1 MPKLEFVKVHLL
13 VLGLLSVMFLLVP
26 LLITRLP
33 PGMINLP
40 NKDYWLAPERRASTA
55 RTIQG
60 YMVGF
65 GDAMRASLMPV
76 PHLPNRI
83 WALLVLLAAFTLI
96 WTVRLLRA
104 FRRPK

>member
-1 MPKLEFVKVHLL
+1 
-13 VLGLLSVMFLLVP
+13 
-26 LLITRLP
+26 
-33 PGMINLP
+33 LP
-40 NKDYWLAPERRASTA
+40 NKDYWLASERRASTA

-60 YMVGF
+60 YMVGFGDAMLLFLGVVF